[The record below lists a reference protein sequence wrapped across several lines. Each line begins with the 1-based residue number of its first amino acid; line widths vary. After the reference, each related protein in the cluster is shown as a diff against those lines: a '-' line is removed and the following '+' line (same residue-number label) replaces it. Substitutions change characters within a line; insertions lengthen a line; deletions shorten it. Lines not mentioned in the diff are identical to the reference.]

1 MANELILIVEDDPKN
16 LKLVRD
22 TLQFKGYRTI
32 DARTGEEGVQ
42 MAHDQQP
49 SAVVLKTELGY
60 PRMLGASSVLLVAA
74 QPPFRE
80 AAARGAGLAATGR
93 SGRWTLMKAA
103 AIVL

>member
-1 MANELILIVEDDPKN
+1 VANELILIVEDDPKN

-32 DARTGEEGVQ
+32 DARTG
-42 MAHDQQP
+42 DQQP

>member
-1 MANELILIVEDDPKN
+1 
-16 LKLVRD
+16 VRD

-32 DARTGEEGVQ
+32 DARTG
-42 MAHDQQP
+42 DQQP